1 MQILCFLCSYT
12 HADVEVSSWII
23 LLFIFFISCWQDSE
37 KKTGKLTLAQCGVSH
52 TLTWNPKKEI
62 DFQTQMRSQAITL
75 TKLVLTSTLKEV
87 IQVERTDFIWGMTR
101 LPMSSQTDCYF
112 LSLNNT
118 SYCLKRSL
126 TGMWLS
132 CTGKWHPPLVLQTRN
147 MNHIS
152 HQTDLIFML
161 FVELISKWMRTLK
174 KRDFSQWLMENLFT
188 P

>member
-1 MQILCFLCSYT
+1 
-12 HADVEVSSWII
+12 
-23 LLFIFFISCWQDSE
+23 
-37 KKTGKLTLAQCGVSH
+37 
-52 TLTWNPKKEI
+52 
-62 DFQTQMRSQAITL
+62 MRSQAITL

-101 LPMSSQTDCYF
+101 LPLSSQTDCYF

-174 KRDFSQWLMENLFT
+174 KKEILASDSWKIYLRHKFHLFEWKSVRFFWYRNLLNNGAIAAN
-188 P
+188 